1 MISAANSERSCSR
14 SGSARSKS
22 RNMCPVPR
30 TTSMSS
36 VIAGRSPSRRLVDR
50 KAGRRAF
57 RLVEFESRVD
67 PPTAVQHTKYLHAF
81 TDAVENQVVFRD
93 EMPNPG
99 TDILSGYAGPW
110 MLPQLAPAAFDRQN
124 HTHRGG
130 GIGPG
135 DMPGAER
142 QQSRLQS

>member
-93 EMPNPG
+93 EMLNPG
-99 TDILSGYAGPW
+99 SDILLALAGPW
-110 MLPQLAPAAFDRQN
+110 LLQPLAPVPLDRLN
-124 HTHRGG
+124 HTTRGDG
-130 GIGPG
+130 VGQC
-135 DMPGAER
+135 DNVLSAHE
-142 QQSRLQS
+142 